1 MQSIRIVE
9 TLDPINQIKSRLRAR
24 CISQSI
30 DPFDFQR
37 LEEAFH
43 RRIVP
48 AISLP
53 THRLHHPVTIDQ
65 IPMFL
70 AGVLHAAIG
79 MHDQSCQRLAP
90 PIRHRKGVAHRLRF
104 HPIAERPPDD
114 STAAQIQNTGQVQP
128 ALVRRNVGQV
138 CNPGLVDPPAIE
150 ATFQDI
156 RRHRLRVCRIGGHS
170 IWFAINRPQRLS
182 QQALSHAL
190 MSDCRTL
197 RVQGSNNA
205 RSAITLPSFGVNHRH
220 PRIEHCIRQ
229 RPIARRTGAPLQI
242 AGPRYVQLPTQ
253 PCHWVGVAMSLDP
266 GVPHRDSFAKY
277 AAAFFTISRSSLV
290 LASSRRKRLFSASNS
305 AGEPFMGVAADTT
318 SNFPLRLRRIQFPR
332 LDAGIPSRWAAWLMP
347 TDSANRNASCLY
359 SSVYLRFGAVSLA
372 IALSVHQ
379 NIIKILMYVETGQGH
394 PLLPLFLVAYR
405 NVERDVHLV

>member
-1 MQSIRIVE
+1 
-9 TLDPINQIKSRLRAR
+9 
-24 CISQSI
+24 
-30 DPFDFQR
+30 
-37 LEEAFH
+37 
-43 RRIVP
+43 
-48 AISLP
+48 
-53 THRLHHPVTIDQ
+53 
-65 IPMFL
+65 
-70 AGVLHAAIG
+70 
-79 MHDQSCQRLAP
+79 
-90 PIRHRKGVAHRLRF
+90 
-104 HPIAERPPDD
+104 
-114 STAAQIQNTGQVQP
+114 
-128 ALVRRNVGQV
+128 
-138 CNPGLVDPPAIE
+138 
-150 ATFQDI
+150 
-156 RRHRLRVCRIGGHS
+156 
-170 IWFAINRPQRLS
+170 
-182 QQALSHAL
+182 
-190 MSDCRTL
+190 
-197 RVQGSNNA
+197 
-205 RSAITLPSFGVNHRH
+205 
-220 PRIEHCIRQ
+220 Q

-266 GVPHRDSFAKY
+266 GVPHRDSFAKS

-394 PLLPLFLVAYR
+394 LSHTAARGAAPDARFFPVESRSSRPRKLAQRSAAALDAAPVGSSDPPALECPACAARLAAWECPRGAPPSAGIRLPAVWLESSASIVSDGL
-405 NVERDVHLV
+405 